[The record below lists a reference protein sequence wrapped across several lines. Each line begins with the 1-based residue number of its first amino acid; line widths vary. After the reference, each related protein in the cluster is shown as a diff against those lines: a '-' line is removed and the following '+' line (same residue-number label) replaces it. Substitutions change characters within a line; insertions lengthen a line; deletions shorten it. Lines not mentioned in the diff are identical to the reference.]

1 MPPDPGAPGCVNAA
15 RPGRT
20 RLCIGLST
28 TRSQPS
34 EPLHFASA
42 SALCPAGWTADSDG
56 ERRADRRALMD
67 EELSSTQWRTLQLTP
82 LWVFSAIVGRQ
93 RDFDPL
99 ELAAFWRAVDEAAAG
114 ADGLAKAVPES
125 LSANFAVLLKDFET
139 EQRSVVTGLWDVVI
153 ILNGLDREV
162 SRPLVATVLEIGER
176 LCRARGSFGRVI
188 SRED

>member
-1 MPPDPGAPGCVNAA
+1 
-15 RPGRT
+15 
-20 RLCIGLST
+20 
-28 TRSQPS
+28 
-34 EPLHFASA
+34 
-42 SALCPAGWTADSDG
+42 
-56 ERRADRRALMD
+56 MD
-67 EELSSTQWRTLQLTP
+67 EELSPTQWRTLQLTP

-162 SRPLVATVLEIGER
+162 SRPFVATVLEIGER

-188 SRED
+188 SREDAQTLLLLGALMELESSGSGSFERDAIA

>member
-1 MPPDPGAPGCVNAA
+1 
-15 RPGRT
+15 
-20 RLCIGLST
+20 
-28 TRSQPS
+28 
-34 EPLHFASA
+34 
-42 SALCPAGWTADSDG
+42 
-56 ERRADRRALMD
+56 MD
-67 EELSSTQWRTLQLTP
+67 EELSPTQWRTLQLTP

-188 SRED
+188 SREDAQTLLLLGALMELESSGSGSFERDAIA